1 MATRKII
8 LHTLRCDKAEDYFGG
23 DETLLEVFTDGQQR
37 SQIKKDM
44 KAGDTWLLGK
54 SFNFSQDATI
64 KLWDE
69 YKPSWRDPNYFLGEF
84 KVGGLD
90 VNFGIAKFTKGADYT
105 LTYTVTTDRQPQVP
119 PQTSSHVTIEIL
131 DVYCS
136 NTENPTNVDDIYI
149 LGGVTVFDT
158 QTSTLDTKQAKPVLT
173 KPVAIS
179 HGQTQPIPFVVFDA
193 DVKTNSA
200 IYLEM
205 AAYSED
211 FTKDW
216 SQYLVWLGIART
228 AIRTIVNTVAILIAG
243 ALVNIVLVGLNQFA
257 GWDKDE
263 RLGIQTHT
271 IMVQDMK
278 PGETIY
284 DWRMME
290 TGLGRSTGDYKV
302 RYKITVR

>member
-1 MATRKII
+1 MIRKII
-8 LHTLRCDKAEDYFGG
+8 LHTLRCDKTEEYFGG
-23 DETLLEVFTDGQQR
+23 DETLLEIFTDGQQR
-37 SQIKKDM
+37 TQIKKDM

-54 SFNFSQDATI
+54 SYNFNQDATI

-84 KVGGLD
+84 KVGSLD

-105 LTYTVTTDRQPQVP
+105 LTYTVTTDRRPQYAP
-119 PQTSSHVTIEIL
+119 NSLSHVTIELL

-136 NTENPTNVDDIYI
+136 NTENVANVDEIYI
-149 LGGVTVFDT
+149 LGGVTVFDP
-158 QTSTLDTKQAKPVLT
+158 QTSALDPKQAKPVLA
-173 KPVAIS
+173 KPVKIS
-179 HGQTQPIPFVVFDA
+179 NGQTQPLSHVIFDA
-193 DVKTNSA
+193 DVKSNSA

-205 AAYSED
+205 AAYNED
-211 FTKDW
+211 FVKDW
-216 SQYLVWLGIART
+216 SQYQTWLGIADT
-228 AIRTIVNTVAILIAG
+228 AIRTMVSTVATLVVG
-243 ALVNIVLVGLNQFA
+243 ALVNVVLVGLNQLA

-271 IMVQDMK
+271 IMVNDLK